1 MNLRTPALVSMLSM
15 VLLACSDSS
24 DSAADY
30 EGLLRYFP
38 PDTSGVVFV
47 DLGALRDN
55 AFIGGMIGDS
65 ADVRDSSVL
74 DAFESGTGFDF
85 DRDVRQVMGGSFGEG
100 RALIVASAAYDRE
113 RVVSYLTGEGMI
125 EGEEGLTPLFR
136 PDRAREG
143 VVAFIDEV
151 ALVGS
156 EPEVRGAIGR
166 AQGGLASALDN
177 DRLLEDIRS
186 IEDGYQVWAT
196 GRVDPGLLP
205 SDLGA
210 GGPMDLLRSLERGTY
225 QMRIDQ
231 TISARAIGE
240 FTSPGQA
247 RTAAS
252 LLEGLRGMAMIQSL
266 PGDLAQLLSGILIA
280 SSDRRVE
287 IQLDIDTAVL
297 ERLAASGALS
307 R

>member
-1 MNLRTPALVSMLSM
+1 
-15 VLLACSDSS
+15 
-24 DSAADY
+24 
-30 EGLLRYFP
+30 
-38 PDTSGVVFV
+38 
-47 DLGALRDN
+47 
-55 AFIGGMIGDS
+55 
-65 ADVRDSSVL
+65 
-74 DAFESGTGFDF
+74 
-85 DRDVRQVMGGSFGEG
+85 MGGSFGEG

-166 AQGGLASALDN
+166 AQGGLASALEN